1 MPGTVAVLHNP
12 PPRARLRTATRLAV
26 CAAVPWFLCL
36 WWGTS
41 TVPVPAALP
50 AVLILRE
57 DVYAAPRLGW
67 DRLVGVVVGVALS
80 TFVLHWLPPP
90 SASSVTSASAAASVS
105 FLAVLAC
112 GCAGMYLM
120 YRDGAPNQQVLIT
133 ALVIYA
139 TAVPGYALAR
149 LVESVVGIACVVL
162 LGPLLWPPDPYR
174 SAAAGLDAYRSE
186 VGGLLGSVAA
196 RLTGGGPPT
205 APELPEGAV
214 PWTLPQDGLAAY
226 DRAARRARL
235 PRPYVRAPSR
245 PPDGLGARLRLAAR
259 SALTLQYFA
268 QELRERARA
277 TGTTG
282 TTGDTGRGGPPG
294 PGTPPPGP
302 GAPPPDPA
310 LRDLAP
316 LVRATARALDAALRG
331 EDCAADLERARGLDL
346 AHRAAHPTRHDAVLR
361 AGLHLTHEA
370 VADHLST
377 RP

>member
-1 MPGTVAVLHNP
+1 MPGTVTVPHNP
-12 PPRARLRTATRLAV
+12 PPRARLRSATRLAV

-67 DRLVGVVVGVALS
+67 NRLAGVVVGVAL
-80 TFVLHWLPPP
+80 TTLVLHWLPPP
-90 SASSVTSASAAASVS
+90 SASSVTSVSAAASVS

-120 YRDGAPNQQVLIT
+120 YQGGAPNQQALIT

-139 TAVPGYALAR
+139 TALPGYALAR
-149 LVESVVGIACVVL
+149 LVESAVGIATVVL

-174 SAAAGLDAYRSE
+174 SAADGLDAYRSE
-186 VGGLLGSVAA
+186 LGGLLGTVAA
-196 RLTGGGPPT
+196 RLAGGGPPT
-205 APELPEGAV
+205 APELPGEAELWLR
-214 PWTLPQDGLAAY
+214 PRDGLASY

-235 PRPYVRAPSR
+235 PRLYLRTPSR
-245 PPDGLGARLRLAAR
+245 PPDGLGERLRLAAR
-259 SALTLQYFA
+259 SALTLQYFT
-268 QELRERARA
+268 QELRERAR
-277 TGTTG
+277 TDGPCTT
-282 TTGDTGRGGPPG
+282 PA
-294 PGTPPPGP
+294 P
-302 GAPPPDPA
+302 GAAPDPA
-310 LRDLAP
+310 LRDLAL
-316 LVRATARALDAALRG
+316 LVRATARALDTALRG
-331 EDCAADLERARGLDL
+331 EDCAADLDRARGLDL
-346 AHRAAHPTRHDAVLR
+346 VHRAAHPTRHDAVLR

-370 VADHLST
+370 VADHMSA

>member
-1 MPGTVAVLHNP
+1 MSAMPGTVAVPPNP
-12 PPRARLRTATRLAV
+12 PPRARLRSASRLAV

-57 DVYAAPRLGW
+57 DVYDAPRLGW
-67 DRLVGVVVGVALS
+67 NRLVGVVVGVVLS
-80 TFVLHWLPPP
+80 TVVLHWLPPP
-90 SASSVTSASAAASVS
+90 SASSVTSGSAAASVS

-120 YRDGAPNQQVLIT
+120 YQGGAPNQQVLIT

-139 TAVPGYALAR
+139 TATPGYALAR
-149 LVESVVGIACVVL
+149 LAESAVGIAAVVL

-174 SAAAGLDAYRSE
+174 SAAAGLDAYR
-186 VGGLLGSVAA
+186 GGLGALLGTVAA
-196 RLTGGGPPT
+196 RLGGGGAAT
-205 APELPEGAV
+205 APELPGEAHL
-214 PWTLPQDGLAAY
+214 WLRPQDGLASY
-226 DRAARRARL
+226 DRAARRTRL
-235 PRPYVRAPSR
+235 PRLYLRTPSR
-245 PPDGLGARLRLAAR
+245 PPDGLGERLRLAAR
-259 SALTLQYFA
+259 SALTLQYFT
-268 QELRERARA
+268 QELRERARTA
-277 TGTTG
+277 AA
-282 TTGDTGRGGPPG
+282 DRAGGA
-294 PGTPPPGP
+294 
-302 GAPPPDPA
+302 GAVPDAA

-316 LVRATARALDAALRG
+316 LVRATARALDCALRG
-331 EDCAADLERARGLDL
+331 EDFAADLERARGLDL

-370 VADHLST
+370 LADHRPT

>member
-1 MPGTVAVLHNP
+1 MPGSVAVPHNP
-12 PPRARLRTATRLAV
+12 PPRARLRSATRLAV

-57 DVYAAPRLGW
+57 DVYAAPRLAW
-67 DRLVGVVVGVALS
+67 DRLVGVVVGVAL
-80 TFVLHWLPPP
+80 TTVVLHWLPPP
-90 SASSVTSASAAASVS
+90 SASSVTSTSVSASVS

-120 YRDGAPNQQVLIT
+120 YRGGAPNQQVLIT

-139 TAVPGYALAR
+139 TALPGYALAR
-149 LVESVVGIACVVL
+149 LVESAVGIATVVL

-174 SAAAGLDAYRSE
+174 QAAAGLDAYRGE
-186 VGGLLGSVAA
+186 LAGFLDAVAS
-196 RLTGGGPPT
+196 RLAGGGPPT
-205 APELPEGAV
+205 APGPLVEEEL
-214 PWTLPQDGLAAY
+214 WLRPQTALASY
-226 DRAARRARL
+226 DRAVRRARPPAPARL
-235 PRPYVRAPSR
+235 RPLHLLHLRTPSR
-245 PPDGLGARLRLAAR
+245 PPDGLGERLRLAAR
-259 SALTLQYFA
+259 SSLTLQYFG
-268 QELRERARA
+268 QELRERAR
-277 TGTTG
+277 TTVPG
-282 TTGDTGRGGPPG
+282 GRPDTGG
-294 PGTPPPGP
+294 PG
-302 GAPPPDPA
+302 DPA

-316 LVRATARALDAALRG
+316 LVRATARTLDAALRG
-331 EDCAADLERARGLDL
+331 EDCAADLDRARGLDL